1 MIDEQSDVS
10 ILYWSLGSE
19 NGLSDLHEWTPVNVT
34 AVSGKIKEGFSLP
47 DGQPLRL
54 NLLVRNNLV
63 FFIGRGGGRELSYL
77 GKKCSSTVVDKFIMD
92 YDNQA
97 LASMSSISISHSSC
111 PTVQTLT
118 PMLSRLCMGIAR

>member
-1 MIDEQSDVS
+1 MTDEQSDVS

-54 NLLVRNNLV
+54 NLLVRTDLV
-63 FFIGRGGGRELSYL
+63 FCFGRGGGGVEGWSYL

-97 LASMSSISISHSSC
+97 LASMSSNIHVQFILSHSSNLNTYMY
-111 PTVQTLT
+111 TV
-118 PMLSRLCMGIAR
+118 